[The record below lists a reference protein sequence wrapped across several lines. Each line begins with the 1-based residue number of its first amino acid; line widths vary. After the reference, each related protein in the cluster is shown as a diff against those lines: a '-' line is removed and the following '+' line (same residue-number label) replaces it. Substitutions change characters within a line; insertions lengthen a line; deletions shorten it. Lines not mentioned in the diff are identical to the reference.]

1 MDLIITLILFLNFE
15 NKIDKNKTEGTEIAT
30 TFQKKK
36 TRVCTVKSV
45 NKASPPLTKKK
56 KRVKSHGL
64 YLFGEGNYF
73 LSQLPLTEREPA
85 FSNAW
90 SHGLYLC
97 FILPLWSWTHSHR
110 VLHKEVNCSRKIVL
124 IWKLVRWV
132 QMKLEE
138 HICNKKKSLYHQALS
153 HKFP

>member
-36 TRVCTVKSV
+36 KKLECVLCNPSTKQVLLKQ
-45 NKASPPLTKKK
+45 KKKKKK

-64 YLFGEGNYF
+64 YLFGEGNCF
-73 LSQLPLTEREPA
+73 LFQLPLTEREPA

-124 IWKLVRWV
+124 IWKLVRDR
-132 QMKLEE
+132 
-138 HICNKKKSLYHQALS
+138 KSVV
-153 HKFP
+153 